1 MELISFIKSLL
12 KEGKIYYDVWQ
23 PILFSLEEN
32 KYAILERRLNVS
44 KTTYHRIIK
53 FGLEM
58 FKEKVSNI
66 RIEHKRGKLLII
78 ENKVITIAKK
88 VSKPKVEEKTEK
100 VNANIDMNEVYESI
114 ISYLNNKAETNYK
127 SKTTSYRTFINKK
140 LKSGYKLDDF
150 YAVIDN
156 KANEWMGTDFQKF
169 LRPETLFGNKF
180 DSYLNQNTKIKTS
193 QEKAYEQVSKATE
206 LGWSTSSKP

>member
-1 MELISFIKSLL
+1 MELISFIRSLL

-32 KYAILERRLNVS
+32 KYAILNRRLDIS

-53 FGLEM
+53 FGLDM

-66 RIEHKRGKLLII
+66 NIEHKRGKLFIV
-78 ENKVITIAKK
+78 ENQVVITKK
-88 VSKPKVEEKTEK
+88 VSKPKVVEKTKK
-100 VNANIDMNEVYESI
+100 VDADINMNEVYESI

-127 SKTTSYRTFINKK
+127 SETNSYRTFINSR
-140 LKSGYKLDDF
+140 LKSGYKLEDF

-156 KANEWMGTDFQKF
+156 KSSEWMGTDFQKF

-180 DSYLNQNTKIKTS
+180 DSYLNQIITKKTK
-193 QEKAYEQVSKATE
+193 QEIAYEQVSKATK
-206 LGWSTSSKP
+206 LGWNN